1 MIWREVC
8 LVLLSLSGFG
18 EFLLLGYLFG
28 IGFAWR
34 LCSRWQDSANE
45 VSFETIGLE
54 DGFAWDDG
62 SGYRVGND
70 RACIIG

>member
-28 IGFAWR
+28 MGFAWR
-34 LCSRWQDSANE
+34 LCSRWQDSTDE
-45 VSFETIGLE
+45 VAFEAVGLE
-54 DGFAWDDG
+54 DCFAWYDG
-62 SGYRVGND
+62 SGYWIGDDRTGYVG
-70 RACIIG
+70 